1 MNDYD
6 TTDLTQ
12 DGDGPS
18 MWEYLSDAY
27 DFAPPSRGDI
37 REGTILSLRRDQV
50 VFDIGAKQDALL
62 SSRELD
68 HISEEEFQALHLGD
82 QVNVYVLRADES
94 VEQPIV
100 SLRLAKEQ
108 EDWIRAQAMM
118 DSGELTHS
126 KVTGF
131 NKGGLLSE
139 FGGLQGFIPISQI
152 ANLVMSG
159 GDRTQAEMLGEYVGR
174 ELVLKVI
181 EVNRRRRRLI
191 LSERAAMREW
201 RSHQREQLLEEI
213 AEGQTRTGV
222 VSNLVDFGAF
232 VDLGGMDGL
241 VHISEL
247 SWGRVEHPREVLN
260 IGQEVEVLILN
271 VDRDRQRIGLS
282 IKRIQRDPWESV
294 GDRYEAGQLVVGV
307 VSHIVS
313 FGAFVELEPGVEG
326 LVHVSELADGQVEN
340 PADLVRENQELTLLV
355 LGVDP
360 QEHRI
365 SLSLRQAPRP
375 EPDTE
380 ASAPP
385 DEAIDM
391 AEDDTSEEP
400 PVDDVSEEAL
410 AEDQAPSDESPDQS
424 APDNGDDEADKAAAA

>member
-1 MNDYD
+1 MNDYEP
-6 TTDLTQ
+6 TDLSQ
-12 DGDGPS
+12 DDNMPS
-18 MWEYLSDAY
+18 MWEYLSDEY

-37 REGTILSLRRDQV
+37 REGVILSLRRDQIIL
-50 VFDIGAKQDALL
+50 DIGGKQDALL

-68 HISEEEFQALHLGD
+68 HLSEQEFAALHVGD
-82 QVNVYVLRADES
+82 HVNVYVLRADAS

-108 EDWIRAQAMM
+108 EDWIRAQEMM
-118 DSGELTHS
+118 DSGELAHS
-126 KVTGF
+126 RVTGY
-131 NKGGLLSE
+131 NKGGLLCE

-152 ANLVMSG
+152 ADLVMSG
-159 GDRTQAEMLGEYVGR
+159 GDRSQAEMLADYTGR

-201 RSHQREQLLEEI
+201 RSHQRERLLNEI
-213 AEGQTRTGV
+213 AEGQVRTGV

-247 SWGRVEHPREVLN
+247 SWGRVEHPREVLR
-260 IGQEVEVLILN
+260 IGQEIKVLVLN

-282 IKRIQRDPWESV
+282 LKRTQSDPWESV
-294 GDRYEAGQLVVGV
+294 EKRYAAGQVVKGV

-326 LVHVSELADGQVEN
+326 LVHVSELADGQVDN
-340 PADLVRENQELTLLV
+340 PNELVHENQELTLLV

-375 EPDTE
+375 EPDAEPADRDANSNAGE
-380 ASAPP
+380 AETAGGDAGAGEAAPADSAAA
-385 DEAIDM
+385 DGSEA
-391 AEDDTSEEP
+391 DT
-400 PVDDVSEEAL
+400 
-410 AEDQAPSDESPDQS
+410 
-424 APDNGDDEADKAAAA
+424 DKAAAA

>member
-1 MNDYD
+1 M
-6 TTDLTQ
+6 
-12 DGDGPS
+12 S
-18 MWEYLSDAY
+18 
-27 DFAPPSRGDI
+27 
-37 REGTILSLRRDQV
+37 
-50 VFDIGAKQDALL
+50 
-62 SSRELD
+62 
-68 HISEEEFQALHLGD
+68 
-82 QVNVYVLRADES
+82 
-94 VEQPIV
+94 
-100 SLRLAKEQ
+100 
-108 EDWIRAQAMM
+108 
-118 DSGELTHS
+118 
-126 KVTGF
+126 GF
-131 NKGGLLSE
+131 NKGGLLCDY
-139 FGGLQGFIPISQI
+139 GGLQGFIPISQI

-159 GDRTQAEMLGEYVGR
+159 GDRSQADLLGDYVGR

-201 RSHQREQLLEEI
+201 RSHQRERLLEEI
-213 AEGQTRTGV
+213 TEGQVRTGV

-260 IGQEVEVLILN
+260 IGQEVSVLVLN
-271 VDRDRQRIGLS
+271 VDRERQRIGLS

-294 GDRYEAGQLVVGV
+294 EERYEAGQLVNGV

-326 LVHVSELADGQVEN
+326 LVHVSELSDGQVEN
-340 PADLVRENQELTLLV
+340 PADMVHENQELTLLV

-375 EPDTE
+375 EPDAEPETPEEASGSVDDTSSSEEALVDDSSEAVEPSAPADESPAPVDDASEPVDE
-380 ASAPP
+380 ASAPA
-385 DEAIDM
+385 DE
-391 AEDDTSEEP
+391 
-400 PVDDVSEEAL
+400 PVGQTE
-410 AEDQAPSDESPDQS
+410 
-424 APDNGDDEADKAAAA
+424 GDADADKAAAA